1 MAQAQ
6 GGTAGTSSSRGNGSL
21 GAGAA
26 SRGGGLGGG
35 LGGSNGG
42 SNNAGNSKGNAASS
56 NAASGA
62 SAGAAAAGATAAA
75 AGDSKQTGGGLMG
88 GLKSAVEGARSARAS
103 TSTSPGNAGSMS
115 SSAAAAGAPQG
126 ALSAAAAGAPQGA
139 LSASDVAG
147 IDSESHSAAENLAAR
162 DQGFRDT
169 ANAKTTAATMGGL
182 GSVGSIVGNVAS
194 NLTAG
199 AAPTE
204 GSDLSANHNV
214 GKAWANSVG
223 PSKTVSMAASLAGGI
238 LGGPIGSALAG
249 FALGIAND
257 QAAKAANPQAMA
269 ATPQQI
275 ANRGTF
281 AQQAGTSSSDQY
293 DATGASSGTN
303 NGSSMLSSMSA
314 AAQPGAGF
322 QAADDFSEQ
331 RKVDG
336 LNLGSII

>member
-6 GGTAGTSSSRGNGSL
+6 GGTAGSSSTRGNGSL
-21 GAGAA
+21 SAGAS

-56 NAASGA
+56 NAASGT
-62 SAGAAAAGATAAA
+62 SAGATAAAAGATAAA
-75 AGDSKQTGGGLMG
+75 AGDSKQTGGSLMG
-88 GLKSAVEGARSARAS
+88 GLKSAVDSARSSR
-103 TSTSPGNAGSMS
+103 T
-115 SSAAAAGAPQG
+115 AAAAAPSTSAPQG
-126 ALSAAAAGAPQGA
+126 T

-147 IDSESHSAAENLAAR
+147 IDSESHSAAANLAAR

-182 GSVGSIVGNVAS
+182 GMAGSLVGNLAS
-194 NLTAG
+194 KLTAT

-275 ANRGTF
+275 ANRATF
-281 AQQAGTSSSDQY
+281 GQQAGTSSSDQY
-293 DATGASSGTN
+293 DATGASSDTSN
-303 NGSSMLSSMSA
+303 SGSNMMASMSA

-322 QAADDFSEQ
+322 QAAGDFSEQ
-331 RKVDG
+331 RKVDN

>member
-1 MAQAQ
+1 MAQAE
-6 GGTAGTSSSRGNGSL
+6 GGTAGSSSTRGNGSL

-75 AGDSKQTGGGLMG
+75 AGDSKQTGGSLMG
-88 GLKSAVEGARSARAS
+88 GLKSAVDSARSSR
-103 TSTSPGNAGSMS
+103 T
-115 SSAAAAGAPQG
+115 AAAAP
-126 ALSAAAAGAPQGA
+126 STSAPQGA

-147 IDSESHSAAENLAAR
+147 IDSESHSAAANIAAR

-182 GSVGSIVGNVAS
+182 GSIGAAIGGVAS

-275 ANRGTF
+275 ANRATF
-281 AQQAGTSSSDQY
+281 GQQAGTSSSDQY

-303 NGSSMLSSMSA
+303 NGSSMMSSMSA

-322 QAADDFSEQ
+322 QSADDFSEQ

>member
-6 GGTAGTSSSRGNGSL
+6 GGTAGSSSTRGNGSL
-21 GAGAA
+21 SAGAA

-75 AGDSKQTGGGLMG
+75 AGDSKQTGGSLMG
-88 GLKSAVEGARSARAS
+88 GLKSAVDSARSSR
-103 TSTSPGNAGSMS
+103 T
-115 SSAAAAGAPQG
+115 AAAAP
-126 ALSAAAAGAPQGA
+126 STSAPQGA

-147 IDSESHSAAENLAAR
+147 IDSESHSAAANLAAR

-182 GSVGSIVGNVAS
+182 GMAGSLVGNLAS
-194 NLTAG
+194 KLTAA

-275 ANRGTF
+275 ANRATF
-281 AQQAGTSSSDQY
+281 GQQAGTSSSDQY
-293 DATGASSGTN
+293 DATGASSDTGN
-303 NGSSMLSSMSA
+303 SGSNMMASMSA

-322 QAADDFSEQ
+322 QAAGDFSEQ
-331 RKVDG
+331 RKVDN

>member
-6 GGTAGTSSSRGNGSL
+6 GGTAGSSSTRGNGSL
-21 GAGAA
+21 SAGAS

-75 AGDSKQTGGGLMG
+75 ASDSKQTGGSLMG
-88 GLKSAVEGARSARAS
+88 GLKSAVDSARSSR
-103 TSTSPGNAGSMS
+103 T
-115 SSAAAAGAPQG
+115 AAAAP
-126 ALSAAAAGAPQGA
+126 STSAPQGA

-147 IDSESHSAAENLAAR
+147 IDSESHSAAANLAAR

-182 GSVGSIVGNVAS
+182 GMAGSLVGNLAS
-194 NLTAG
+194 KLTAA

-275 ANRGTF
+275 ANRATF
-281 AQQAGTSSSDQY
+281 GQQAGTSSSDQY
-293 DATGASSGTN
+293 DATGASSDTSN
-303 NGSSMLSSMSA
+303 SGSNMMASMSA

-322 QAADDFSEQ
+322 QAAGDFSEQ
-331 RKVDG
+331 RKVDN

>member
-6 GGTAGTSSSRGNGSL
+6 GGTAGSSSTRGNGSL
-21 GAGAA
+21 SAGAS

-75 AGDSKQTGGGLMG
+75 ASDSKQTGGSLMG
-88 GLKSAVEGARSARAS
+88 GLKSAVDSARSSR
-103 TSTSPGNAGSMS
+103 
-115 SSAAAAGAPQG
+115 AAAAAP
-126 ALSAAAAGAPQGA
+126 STSAPQGA

-147 IDSESHSAAENLAAR
+147 IDSESHSAAANLAAR

-182 GSVGSIVGNVAS
+182 GMAGSLVGNLAS
-194 NLTAG
+194 KLTAA

-275 ANRGTF
+275 ANRATF
-281 AQQAGTSSSDQY
+281 GQQAGTSSSDQY
-293 DATGASSGTN
+293 DATGASSDTSN
-303 NGSSMLSSMSA
+303 SGSNMMASMSA

-322 QAADDFSEQ
+322 QAAGDFSEQ
-331 RKVDG
+331 RKVDN

>member
-6 GGTAGTSSSRGNGSL
+6 GGTAGSSSTRGNGSL
-21 GAGAA
+21 SA
-26 SRGGGLGGG
+26 GGGRNSGSGNAGNTRGVGGSLASLGGN
-35 LGGSNGG
+35 S
-42 SNNAGNSKGNAASS
+42 GNSKGGATQSAAASS
-56 NAASGA
+56 SPANAAPA
-62 SAGAAAAGATAAA
+62 ATAAA
-75 AGDSKQTGGGLMG
+75 VGDKKTGSIMSGL
-88 GLKSAVEGARSARAS
+88 SDA
-103 TSTSPGNAGSMS
+103 MS
-115 SSAAAAGAPQG
+115 SVRAARAPQG
-126 ALSAAAAGAPQGA
+126 ELSAA
-139 LSASDVAG
+139 DVAG
-147 IDSESHSAAENLAAR
+147 IDSESHSAGENIAAR

-169 ANAKTTAATMGGL
+169 ANAKTTAAVMGGL
-182 GSVGSIVGNVAS
+182 GSVGSVVGNLASKVAS
-194 NLTAG
+194 A

-223 PSKTVSMAASLAGGI
+223 PSKTTSMAASLAGGI

-275 ANRGTF
+275 ANRATF
-281 AQQAGTSSSDQY
+281 GQQAGTSSSDQY
-293 DATGASSGTN
+293 DATGASSDTSN
-303 NGSSMLSSMSA
+303 SGSNMMASMSA

-322 QAADDFSEQ
+322 QAAGDFSEQ
-331 RKVDG
+331 RKVDN

>member
-6 GGTAGTSSSRGNGSL
+6 GGTAGSSSTRGNGSL
-21 GAGAA
+21 SAGSA

-56 NAASGA
+56 NAANGA

-75 AGDSKQTGGGLMG
+75 AGDSKQTGGSLMG
-88 GLKSAVEGARSARAS
+88 GLKSAVDSARSSR
-103 TSTSPGNAGSMS
+103 T
-115 SSAAAAGAPQG
+115 AAAAP
-126 ALSAAAAGAPQGA
+126 STSAPQGA

-147 IDSESHSAAENLAAR
+147 IDSESHSAAANLAAR

-182 GSVGSIVGNVAS
+182 GMAGSLVGNLAS
-194 NLTAG
+194 KLTAA

-275 ANRGTF
+275 ANRATF
-281 AQQAGTSSSDQY
+281 GQQAGTSSSDQY
-293 DATGASSGTN
+293 DATGASSDTSN
-303 NGSSMLSSMSA
+303 SGSNMMASMSA

-322 QAADDFSEQ
+322 QAAGDFSEQ
-331 RKVDG
+331 RKVDN

>member
-6 GGTAGTSSSRGNGSL
+6 GGTAGSSSTRGNGSL
-21 GAGAA
+21 SAGAS

-56 NAASGA
+56 NAASGT

-75 AGDSKQTGGGLMG
+75 ASDSKQTGGSLMG
-88 GLKSAVEGARSARAS
+88 GLKSAVDSARSSR
-103 TSTSPGNAGSMS
+103 T
-115 SSAAAAGAPQG
+115 AAAAP
-126 ALSAAAAGAPQGA
+126 STSAPQGA

-147 IDSESHSAAENLAAR
+147 IDSESHSAAANLAAR

-182 GSVGSIVGNVAS
+182 GMAGSLVGNLAS
-194 NLTAG
+194 KLTAA

-275 ANRGTF
+275 ANRATF
-281 AQQAGTSSSDQY
+281 GQQAGTSSSDQY
-293 DATGASSGTN
+293 DATGASSDTSN
-303 NGSSMLSSMSA
+303 SGSNMMASMSA

-322 QAADDFSEQ
+322 QAAGDFSEQ
-331 RKVDG
+331 RKVDN

>member
-1 MAQAQ
+1 MAQAE

-103 TSTSPGNAGSMS
+103 TSTSPGNASSMS
-115 SSAAAAGAPQG
+115 SP
-126 ALSAAAAGAPQGA
+126 AAAAGAPQGA

-147 IDSESHSAAENLAAR
+147 IDSESHSAAANLAAR

-194 NLTAG
+194 KLTAG

-275 ANRGTF
+275 ANRATF
-281 AQQAGTSSSDQY
+281 GQQASTSSSGQY
-293 DATGASSGTN
+293 NANPGANADN
-303 NGSSMLSSMSA
+303 NGGMASIMSA

-322 QAADDFSEQ
+322 QAAGDYSEQ